1 MFDYFRYVADE
12 LNGIDGERAAQI
24 RKERAEKEKAETFIF
39 SKKAKLLLII
49 LGIFFLIV
57 SISTLAFYRETN
69 SEKVI
74 DVIITIVQGLVAAEV
89 AICMIIKKDRAEIFG
104 LVGIG
109 LFVVMLLLS
118 FVV

>member
-49 LGIFFLIV
+49 LGIFFYTWE
-57 SISTLAFYRETN
+57 SKAKFY
-69 SEKVI
+69 
-74 DVIITIVQGLVAAEV
+74 
-89 AICMIIKKDRAEIFG
+89 
-104 LVGIG
+104 
-109 LFVVMLLLS
+109 S
-118 FVV
+118 F